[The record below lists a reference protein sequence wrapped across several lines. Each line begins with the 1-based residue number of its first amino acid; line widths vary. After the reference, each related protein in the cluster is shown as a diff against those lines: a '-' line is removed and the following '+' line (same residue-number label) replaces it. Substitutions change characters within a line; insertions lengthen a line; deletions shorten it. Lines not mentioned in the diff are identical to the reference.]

1 MRLAVVTREL
11 TRAETVRRR
20 LDDAQQLLALAVDAR
35 DDAVLADVRAEADA
49 LSDAVADLGIRMRLD
64 GPFDLRGAVVV
75 VRAAGTGE
83 DAATLVV
90 TVLRRYREW
99 AERHGHVIA
108 MPDDVPPGSRL
119 REGTLVVAAPYAY
132 GLLRAEAGRHRAGA
146 AEVTVTV
153 APLAE
158 HDDPVTLRDLDVR
171 VDMMCTRNPATA
183 SVRLTHLPTGWS
195 VSFRNDARAGRQQEV
210 AYRVLRSL
218 LLVAAVDNRG

>member
-1 MRLAVVTREL
+1 MRQ
-11 TRAETVRRR
+11 R
-20 LDDAQQLLALAVDAR
+20 LDDARALLSLAVDTH
-35 DDAVLADVRAEADA
+35 DDVVLADLRAEADA
-49 LSDAVADLGIRMRLD
+49 LSDAVADFGIRMSLD
-64 GPFDLRGAVVV
+64 GAFDLRGAVVV

-90 TVLRRYREW
+90 TVLRRYLEW

-119 REGTLVVAAPYAY
+119 RQGALIVAAPYAY

-153 APLAE
+153 APLVE
-158 HDDPVTLRDLDVR
+158 DDDPETVRDQDVR
-171 VDMMCTRNPATA
+171 VDVMCTRNPATA
-183 SVRLTHLPTGWS
+183 SVRFTHLPTGWS
-195 VSFRNDARAGRQQEV
+195 VSFRNDARAGQQREI

-218 LLVAAVDNRG
+218 LLVADVDNRN